1 MVAILP
7 FAMPAA
13 GGNQSPVKPTFQY
26 KVATSL
32 AELTNS
38 IRAITAQLRAQ
49 EAASGSN
56 NTNVANLLNDLAE
69 QYHDLGDYAGA
80 EPLYLRCLTIRE
92 QLLGSEAG
100 AVGDVL
106 NDLAY
111 LYKDMEDY
119 DRALPLFER
128 SLHITENALG
138 AEHSDVAVT
147 LNNLAELK
155 CKQGAFIEALGLCN
169 KALSIRTNVP
179 SPNYPDVV
187 DSLANLAEIYNGLG
201 SFREALASCQRGLAI
216 AEKTLPPADP
226 LVANLLFVLG
236 RTHANLGNY
245 AESLSA
251 YKRTLAIDEKIS
263 GPDHPD
269 VIEVLSELAALF
281 ANRRDWEQSLSTSA
295 DLCNRQHRYLVGQT
309 LALPDAAALRSTER
323 LFQSTEFINSICVEA
338 ATGESHAPWPIGA
351 RAVAMNKAFLEEVRA
366 AQAAL
371 EVDPR
376 TTTRAL
382 REQYRALQFQ
392 LDRLT
397 NSEAEPAY
405 RGANRGDLQG
415 ELRRVEQQL
424 SERVGALEQALRDRS
439 LALQDIARNLT
450 PTAALVDF
458 VQYRRCD
465 FTAKGTNQWKE
476 QRYAVYLTFP
486 LSRDST
492 NLIVQ
497 RVDLGEASPIDE
509 TVGLICKRM
518 SAGQYEAKDL
528 APALQRLGE
537 LVYAPLA
544 RYLTNVSHLI
554 VCPDGQLSRV
564 PFEMLRVG
572 DRFLVEEKMISYVTS
587 GREVARLAENPK
599 SEIRSPKSLV
609 MGAPDF
615 DLDLAKAGSSRR
627 EEALAQKAATH
638 KPQSELGQSLLKSA
652 AKRTLSRDYRGIKFP
667 PLPGAEAEARSVA
680 ALLGADCV
688 LRIGAE
694 ARESELKA
702 VQSPRVVHLATHG
715 FYLSDQ
721 QFRRTNSA
729 TIGLAGEWGQ
739 AGRLPYAKS
748 EWENPLVR
756 CGIALA
762 GANHA
767 GQITNALAEDGVL
780 TGLEASLLNLQGT
793 ELVILSACDSGTGEV
808 KIGEGVMSLRRAFR
822 IAGAQSVLASHWK
835 VSDKA
840 TSHLMTEFM
849 RRWRAGEPRAQAWR
863 EAQLSLLHSTE
874 FASPYFWA
882 AFTLTGQW
890 N

>member
-1 MVAILP
+1 M
-7 FAMPAA
+7 
-13 GGNQSPVKPTFQY
+13 KPTFQY

-38 IRAITAQLRAQ
+38 IRVISAQLRAQ

-92 QLLGSEAG
+92 QLLGSDAA

-119 DRALPLFER
+119 DRALPVFER

-169 KALSIRTNVP
+169 KALSIRTNLP
-179 SPNYPDVV
+179 SPNYADVV

-201 SFREALASCQRGLAI
+201 SFREALASCQRGMAI

-226 LVANLLFVLG
+226 LVANLLFMLG
-236 RTHANLGNY
+236 RTHANLGNS

-251 YKRTLAIDEKIS
+251 YRRTLAIDEKIS

-281 ANRRDWEQSLSTSA
+281 AKRRDWEQSLSTSA
-295 DLCNRQHRYLVGQT
+295 DLCNREHRYLIGQT

-323 LFQSTEFINSICVEA
+323 LFQSTEFIHSICIEA
-338 ATGESHAPWPIGA
+338 ASGESHAPWPIGA
-351 RAVAMNKAFLEEVRA
+351 RTVALNKAFLEEVRA

-392 LDRLT
+392 LDRLAK
-397 NSEAEPAY
+397 SEVEEAY

-415 ELRRVEQQL
+415 ELSRVEQQL
-424 SERVGALEQALRDRS
+424 LERVGALEQALRDRS

-450 PTAALVDF
+450 PAAALVDF
-458 VQYRRCD
+458 VQYRRYD

-476 QRYAVYLTFP
+476 QRYAVYLTFS

-492 NLIVQ
+492 NVIVQ
-497 RVDLGEASPIDE
+497 CVDLGEASPIDE

-544 RYLTNVSHLI
+544 RYLTNVSSLI
-554 VCPDGQLSRV
+554 VCPDGQLSRL

-572 DRFLVEEKMISYVTS
+572 DRFLLEEKMISYVTS
-587 GREVARLAENPK
+587 GREVARLARNPK
-599 SEIRSPKSLV
+599 SEVRSQKSLV

-627 EEALAQKAATH
+627 KEAQEAIRNPT
-638 KPQSELGQSLLKSA
+638 SEGRNTQSLVTSA
-652 AKRTLSRDYRGIKFP
+652 TRTLSRDYRGIKFQ
-667 PLPGAEAEARSVA
+667 PLSGAADEARSVA
-680 ALLGADCV
+680 ALLGGDCA
-688 LRIGAE
+688 LRLGAE

-702 VQSPRVVHLATHG
+702 VQSPRVLHLATHG

-721 QFRRTNSA
+721 EFHRTNAPGDGWIASMGTRWNA
-729 TIGLAGEWGQ
+729 S
-739 AGRLPYAKS
+739 LPKDD
-748 EWENPLVR
+748 WENPLVR

-767 GQITNALAEDGVL
+767 GQITNALAEDGIL

-822 IAGAQSVLASHWK
+822 IAGAQTVLASHWK

-840 TSHLMTEFM
+840 TSQLMTEFM

-863 EAQLSLLHSTE
+863 EAQLSLLHSKE

-890 N
+890 R

>member
-1 MVAILP
+1 
-7 FAMPAA
+7 MPAA

-38 IRAITAQLRAQ
+38 IRVISAQLRAQ

-92 QLLGSEAG
+92 QLLGSDAA

-119 DRALPLFER
+119 DRALPVFER

-169 KALSIRTNVP
+169 KALSIRTNLP
-179 SPNYPDVV
+179 SPNYADVV

-201 SFREALASCQRGLAI
+201 SFREALASCQRGMAI

-226 LVANLLFVLG
+226 LVANLLFMLG
-236 RTHANLGNY
+236 RTHANLGNS

-251 YKRTLAIDEKIS
+251 YRRTLAIDEKIS

-281 ANRRDWEQSLSTSA
+281 AKRRDWEQSLSTSA
-295 DLCNRQHRYLVGQT
+295 DLCNREHRYLIGQT

-323 LFQSTEFINSICVEA
+323 LFQSTEFIHSICIEA
-338 ATGESHAPWPIGA
+338 ASGESHAPWPIGA
-351 RAVAMNKAFLEEVRA
+351 RTVALNKAFLEEVRA

-392 LDRLT
+392 LDRLAK
-397 NSEAEPAY
+397 SEVEEAY

-415 ELRRVEQQL
+415 ELSRVEQQL
-424 SERVGALEQALRDRS
+424 LERVGALEQALRDRS

-450 PTAALVDF
+450 PAAALVDF
-458 VQYRRCD
+458 VQYRRYD

-476 QRYAVYLTFP
+476 QRYAVYLTFS

-492 NLIVQ
+492 NVIVQ
-497 RVDLGEASPIDE
+497 CVDLGEASPIDE

-544 RYLTNVSHLI
+544 RYLTNVSSLI
-554 VCPDGQLSRV
+554 VCPDGQLSRL

-572 DRFLVEEKMISYVTS
+572 DRFLLEEKMISYVTS
-587 GREVARLAENPK
+587 GREVARLARNPK
-599 SEIRSPKSLV
+599 SEVRSQKSLV

-627 EEALAQKAATH
+627 KEAQEAIRNPT
-638 KPQSELGQSLLKSA
+638 SEGRNTQSLVTSA
-652 AKRTLSRDYRGIKFP
+652 TRTLSRDYRGIKFQ
-667 PLPGAEAEARSVA
+667 PLSGAADEARSVA
-680 ALLGADCV
+680 ALLGGDCA
-688 LRIGAE
+688 LRLGAE

-702 VQSPRVVHLATHG
+702 VQSPRVLHLATHG

-721 QFRRTNSA
+721 EFHRTNAPGDGWIASMGTRWNA
-729 TIGLAGEWGQ
+729 S
-739 AGRLPYAKS
+739 LPKDD
-748 EWENPLVR
+748 WENPLVR

-767 GQITNALAEDGVL
+767 GQITNALAEDGIL

-822 IAGAQSVLASHWK
+822 IAGAQTVLASHWK

-840 TSHLMTEFM
+840 TSQLMTEFM

-863 EAQLSLLHSTE
+863 EAQLSLLHSKE

-890 N
+890 R

>member
-1 MVAILP
+1 
-7 FAMPAA
+7 MPAA

-38 IRAITAQLRAQ
+38 IRVISAQLRAQ

-92 QLLGSEAG
+92 QLLGSDAA

-119 DRALPLFER
+119 DRALPVFER

-169 KALSIRTNVP
+169 KALSIRTNLP
-179 SPNYPDVV
+179 SPNYADVV

-201 SFREALASCQRGLAI
+201 SFREALASCQRGMAI

-226 LVANLLFVLG
+226 LVANLLFMLG
-236 RTHANLGNY
+236 RTHANLGNS

-251 YKRTLAIDEKIS
+251 YRRTLAIDEKIS

-281 ANRRDWEQSLSTSA
+281 AKRRDWVQSLSTSA
-295 DLCNRQHRYLVGQT
+295 DLCNREHRYLIGQT

-323 LFQSTEFINSICVEA
+323 LFQSTEFIHSICIEA
-338 ATGESHAPWPIGA
+338 ASGESHAPWPIGA
-351 RAVAMNKAFLEEVRA
+351 RTVALNKAFLEEVRA

-392 LDRLT
+392 LDRLAK
-397 NSEAEPAY
+397 SEVEEAY

-415 ELRRVEQQL
+415 ELSRVEQQL
-424 SERVGALEQALRDRS
+424 LERVGALEQALRDRS

-450 PTAALVDF
+450 PAAALVDF
-458 VQYRRCD
+458 VQYRRYD

-476 QRYAVYLTFP
+476 QRYAVYLTFS

-492 NLIVQ
+492 NVIVQ
-497 RVDLGEASPIDE
+497 CVDLGEASPIDE

-544 RYLTNVSHLI
+544 RYLTNVSSLI
-554 VCPDGQLSRV
+554 VCPDGQLSRL

-572 DRFLVEEKMISYVTS
+572 DRFLLEEKMISYVTS
-587 GREVARLAENPK
+587 GREVARLARNPK
-599 SEIRSPKSLV
+599 SEVRSQKSLV

-627 EEALAQKAATH
+627 KEAQEAIRNPT
-638 KPQSELGQSLLKSA
+638 SEGRNTQSLVTSA
-652 AKRTLSRDYRGIKFP
+652 TRTLSRDYRGIKFQ
-667 PLPGAEAEARSVA
+667 PLSGAADEARSVA
-680 ALLGADCV
+680 ALLGGDCA
-688 LRIGAE
+688 LRLGAE

-702 VQSPRVVHLATHG
+702 VQSPRVLHLATHG

-721 QFRRTNSA
+721 EFHRTNAPGDGWIASMGTRWNA
-729 TIGLAGEWGQ
+729 S
-739 AGRLPYAKS
+739 LPKDD
-748 EWENPLVR
+748 WENPLVR

-767 GQITNALAEDGVL
+767 GQITNALAEDGIL

-822 IAGAQSVLASHWK
+822 IAGAQTVLASHWK

-840 TSHLMTEFM
+840 TSQLMTEFM

-863 EAQLSLLHSTE
+863 EAQLSLLHSKE

-890 N
+890 R

>member
-1 MVAILP
+1 
-7 FAMPAA
+7 
-13 GGNQSPVKPTFQY
+13 
-26 KVATSL
+26 
-32 AELTNS
+32 
-38 IRAITAQLRAQ
+38 
-49 EAASGSN
+49 
-56 NTNVANLLNDLAE
+56 
-69 QYHDLGDYAGA
+69 
-80 EPLYLRCLTIRE
+80 
-92 QLLGSEAG
+92 
-100 AVGDVL
+100 
-106 NDLAY
+106 
-111 LYKDMEDY
+111 MEDY
-119 DRALPLFER
+119 DRALPVFER

-169 KALSIRTNVP
+169 KALSIRTNLP
-179 SPNYPDVV
+179 SPNYADVV

-201 SFREALASCQRGLAI
+201 SFREALASCQRGMAI

-226 LVANLLFVLG
+226 LVANLLFMLG
-236 RTHANLGNY
+236 RTHANLGNS

-251 YKRTLAIDEKIS
+251 YRRTLAIDEKIS

-281 ANRRDWEQSLSTSA
+281 AKRRDWEQSLSTSA
-295 DLCNRQHRYLVGQT
+295 DLCNREHRYLIGQT

-323 LFQSTEFINSICVEA
+323 LFQSTEFIHSICIEA
-338 ATGESHAPWPIGA
+338 ASGESHAPWPIGA
-351 RAVAMNKAFLEEVRA
+351 RTVALNKAFLEEVRA

-392 LDRLT
+392 LDRLAK
-397 NSEAEPAY
+397 SEVEEAY

-415 ELRRVEQQL
+415 ELSRVEQQL
-424 SERVGALEQALRDRS
+424 LERVGALEQALRDRS

-450 PTAALVDF
+450 PAAALVDF
-458 VQYRRCD
+458 VQYRRYD

-476 QRYAVYLTFP
+476 QRYAVYLTFS

-492 NLIVQ
+492 NVIVQ
-497 RVDLGEASPIDE
+497 CVDLGEASPIDE

-544 RYLTNVSHLI
+544 RYLTNVSSLI
-554 VCPDGQLSRV
+554 VCPDGQLSRL

-572 DRFLVEEKMISYVTS
+572 DRFLLEEKMISYVTS
-587 GREVARLAENPK
+587 GREVARLARNPK
-599 SEIRSPKSLV
+599 SEVRSQKSLV

-627 EEALAQKAATH
+627 KEAQEAIRNPT
-638 KPQSELGQSLLKSA
+638 SEGRNTQSLVTSTT
-652 AKRTLSRDYRGIKFP
+652 RTLSRDYRGIKFQ
-667 PLPGAEAEARSVA
+667 PLSGAADEARSVA
-680 ALLGADCV
+680 ALLGGDCA
-688 LRIGAE
+688 LRLGAE

-702 VQSPRVVHLATHG
+702 VQSPRVLHLATHG

-721 QFRRTNSA
+721 EFHRTNAPGDGWIASMGTRWNA
-729 TIGLAGEWGQ
+729 S
-739 AGRLPYAKS
+739 LPKDD
-748 EWENPLVR
+748 WENPLVR

-767 GQITNALAEDGVL
+767 GQITNALAEDGIL

-822 IAGAQSVLASHWK
+822 IAGAQTVLASHWK

-840 TSHLMTEFM
+840 TSQLMTEFM

-863 EAQLSLLHSTE
+863 EAQLSLLHSKE

-890 N
+890 R

>member
-1 MVAILP
+1 
-7 FAMPAA
+7 MPAA

-38 IRAITAQLRAQ
+38 IRVI
-49 EAASGSN
+49 SN

-92 QLLGSEAG
+92 QLLGSDAA

-119 DRALPLFER
+119 DRALPVFER

-169 KALSIRTNVP
+169 KALSIRTNLP
-179 SPNYPDVV
+179 SPNYADVV

-201 SFREALASCQRGLAI
+201 SFREALASCQRGMAI

-226 LVANLLFVLG
+226 LVANLLFMLG
-236 RTHANLGNY
+236 RTHANLGNS

-251 YKRTLAIDEKIS
+251 YRRTLAIDEKIS

-281 ANRRDWEQSLSTSA
+281 AKRRDWEQSLSTSA
-295 DLCNRQHRYLVGQT
+295 DLCNREHRYLIGQT

-323 LFQSTEFINSICVEA
+323 LFQSTEFIHSICIEA
-338 ATGESHAPWPIGA
+338 ASGESHAPWPIGA
-351 RAVAMNKAFLEEVRA
+351 RTVALNKAFLEEVRA

-392 LDRLT
+392 LDRLAK
-397 NSEAEPAY
+397 SEVEEAY

-415 ELRRVEQQL
+415 ELSRVEQQL
-424 SERVGALEQALRDRS
+424 LERVGALEQALRDRS

-450 PTAALVDF
+450 PAAALVDF
-458 VQYRRCD
+458 VQYRRYD

-476 QRYAVYLTFP
+476 QRYAVYLTFS

-492 NLIVQ
+492 NVIVQ
-497 RVDLGEASPIDE
+497 CVDLGEASPIDE

-544 RYLTNVSHLI
+544 RYLTNVSSLI
-554 VCPDGQLSRV
+554 VCPDGQLSRL

-572 DRFLVEEKMISYVTS
+572 DRFLLEEKMISYVTS
-587 GREVARLAENPK
+587 GREVARLARNPK
-599 SEIRSPKSLV
+599 SEVRSQKSLV

-627 EEALAQKAATH
+627 KEAQEAIRNPT
-638 KPQSELGQSLLKSA
+638 SEGRNTQSLVTSA
-652 AKRTLSRDYRGIKFP
+652 TRTLSRDYRGIKFQ
-667 PLPGAEAEARSVA
+667 PLSGAADEARSVA
-680 ALLGADCV
+680 ALLGGDCA
-688 LRIGAE
+688 LRLGAE

-702 VQSPRVVHLATHG
+702 VQSPRVLHLATHG

-721 QFRRTNSA
+721 EFHRTNAPGDGWIASMGTRWNA
-729 TIGLAGEWGQ
+729 S
-739 AGRLPYAKS
+739 LPKDD
-748 EWENPLVR
+748 WENPLVR

-767 GQITNALAEDGVL
+767 GQITNALAEDGIL

-793 ELVILSACDSGTGEV
+793 ELVVLSACDSGTGEV

-822 IAGAQSVLASHWK
+822 IAGAQTVLASHWK

-840 TSHLMTEFM
+840 TSQLMTEFM

-863 EAQLSLLHSTE
+863 EAQLSLLHSKE

-890 N
+890 R